1 MSPDKVDIFRA
12 SLKRCLADAVFLDSF
27 YQAFV
32 GSSEEVR
39 EKFKNMDMRRQV
51 RMLEDSLYVLA
62 VAVQGG
68 QGSPAR
74 GALTGIARK
83 HGRNDLDIRPE
94 LYDLWLAALIGTV
107 GRYDPDYTPE
117 IETAWRDTLAGGI
130 EYMRSHY

>member
-1 MSPDKVDIFRA
+1 MPPDKVDTFRA
-12 SLKRCLADAVFLDSF
+12 SLKRCLADAGFLDSF

-32 GSSEEVR
+32 GSSQEVR
-39 EKFKNMDMRRQV
+39 EKFKNTDMKRQV

-74 GALTGIARK
+74 GALVGIARK
-83 HGRNDLDIRPE
+83 HGRNDLDIRPG
-94 LYDLWLAALIGTV
+94 LYDLWLSALIETV
-107 GRYDPDYTPE
+107 GRYDPDYSPE
-117 IETAWRDTLAGGI
+117 VETAWRDTLAGGI